1 MVAPPLAGLGFLV
14 TGAGDVLDE
23 GAHLLEL
30 LGAEV
35 VRVRDVRGPV
45 HAARSAA
52 VDVEGALDSS
62 GLLGSPAYPV
72 VSLPP
77 ETDPRSAWAAS
88 GAAALTGDQDG
99 PPWSAPGRLVER
111 VLAAGA
117 VVQLLA
123 ACRGAVVD
131 LDPLALL
138 AERAAIAG
146 FGRRGR
152 TSVGG
157 ACEVVEA
164 ADGWV
169 ALNLARPE
177 DAAVLPALVDAEA
190 RLGDWAS
197 TRAAIGRRPARAL
210 VERASLL
217 GLPLAAWP
225 GPDGVDARS
234 PFRIDGRVP
243 RGAGSRVGAAST
255 ASPAGERPLVVDLS
269 SLWAGPLATSLLA
282 ATGARVVK
290 VEGARRPDGARR
302 GPAAFFDLLNAGKES
317 VALDFGDA
325 DDRALLRALVDA
337 ADLVVEA
344 SRPRALAA
352 LGIDA
357 ATVAGTGRTTW
368 ISITGYGR
376 EGDDGQRVAF
386 GDDAAFAAGCTIDE
400 PPRFVADAAADPI
413 AGLYAAAVGLA
424 ALGGRRGHLVD
435 LSLRDAAAY
444 ARGAGGPHATPYD
457 APVAAPRARAPH
469 GTSSDFGADT
479 AAVRADFGYGRRA

>member
-1 MVAPPLAGLGFLV
+1 VAAPPLAGLSFLV

-23 GAHLLEL
+23 GATLLEL
-30 LGAEV
+30 LGADV
-35 VRVRDVRGPV
+35 VRVPGVRGPV

-52 VDVEGALDSS
+52 VDVEGALDGT
-62 GLLGSPAYPV
+62 GLLGAPSYPV
-72 VSLPP
+72 VSLPRGP
-77 ETDPRSAWAAS
+77 DPRGAWAAS
-88 GAAALTGDQDG
+88 GAAALTGDEDG

-111 VLAAGA
+111 VLAVGA

-131 LDPLALL
+131 FAPLALL
-138 AERAAIAG
+138 GERAAIAG

-157 ACEVVEA
+157 GCEVVEA
-164 ADGWV
+164 EDGWV

-177 DAAVLPALVDAEA
+177 DVEMLPALVDGEA
-190 RLGDWAS
+190 AAGDWAA
-197 TRAAIGRRPARAL
+197 TRPAIRRRSMAAL
-210 VERASLL
+210 VDRATLL

-225 GPDGVDARS
+225 GPDGVATRA
-234 PFRIDGRVP
+234 PFRIDGRTP
-243 RGAGSRVGAAST
+243 RRAGVRAAAST

-282 ATGARVVK
+282 AAGARVVK

-302 GPAAFFDLLNAGKES
+302 GPAVFFDLLNAGKES
-317 VALDFGDA
+317 VALDFTLA
-325 DDRALLRALVDA
+325 EDRALLAALVDA
-337 ADLVVEA
+337 ADVVVEA

-357 ATVAGTGRTTW
+357 SAIAASGRTTW
-368 ISITGYGR
+368 ISITGHGR

-386 GDDAAFAAGCTIDE
+386 GDDAAFAAGCTVGD
-400 PPRFVADAAADPI
+400 PPRFVADAVADPI

-424 ALGGRRGHLVD
+424 ALGGSRGQLVD
-435 LSLRDAAAY
+435 LSLRDAAAF
-444 ARGAGGPHATPYD
+444 ARGAGGARAARYD
-457 APVAAPRARAPH
+457 SPVAVPRCRTPRGAARRL
-469 GTSSDFGADT
+469 GADT
-479 AAVRADFGYGRRA
+479 DVVRVRYGRRA